1 MIILPCTNITLL
13 TIIIT
18 LLTILTASLHTKLHL
33 IAPHDRH
40 VAISPKTLQ
49 FAITPLCADNRLHS
63 DVDKDSAEPSK
74 FSLGLSVSMENI
86 SGVLI
91 AHSLMIA
98 DEINSKDDCT
108 ETRPQTQSE
117 TITADDLTE
126 PRPQTPGLVE
136 SQPLPH
142 QKPLLLPE
150 VYPIFKRGSDPKLQQ
165 TQADERGKTCVCEC
179 V

>member
-1 MIILPCTNITLL
+1 MEEPWRLKVTELLGEKVIILPCTNITLL

-74 FSLGLSVSMENI
+74 LSLGLSVSMENM

-98 DEINSKDDCT
+98 DEINSKDDT
-108 ETRPQTQSE
+108 HRAPS
-117 TITADDLTE
+117 
-126 PRPQTPGLVE
+126 TPP
-136 SQPLPH
+136 PLI
-142 QKPLLLPE
+142 
-150 VYPIFKRGSDPKLQQ
+150 Y
-165 TQADERGKTCVCEC
+165 
-179 V
+179 